1 MSKKLHMPNVGS
13 SCAQNSNISDL
24 RRSKRRKP
32 SNRGPILYGK
42 KSQHISRLRKRSNVT
57 CLTNLP
63 NLVLSKLLQFL
74 DVKSL
79 ENLSATCSLFDQ
91 LIAGQYITSISIP
104 FSPEFVEE
112 MKTSKSIDRKPLLK
126 LEVGKSKSICLQ
138 VMLRRET
145 GSPSILEYLI
155 DSQLSLLDL
164 SKLREIDLVFN
175 TPLELTVQDMDNIFR
190 FYRTIFLLPMF
201 NIYSISA
208 HNLIN
213 YKNITRLHMMTDEES
228 IAVGAMLPWLTNLIE
243 LGLHVHTRKN
253 LGSRSFQ
260 LLYVSRLQAVVE
272 ASRAHILKLTFL
284 SETIKQIE
292 KKLTS
297 NVVERL
303 EIEGP
308 CTVNIVPVM
317 KNLKEVIVKP
327 KPEASINSTGEVCTY
342 WKSRS
347 ADRAIHR
354 AGLCCVNLGSTYANC
369 PKLARF
375 MGVDVSSLNDSH
387 TSGIKNLKLK
397 KKFYKL
403 YVTAGGSQDFKTW
416 CKMRWICKKVE
427 RTNSLPL

>member
-1 MSKKLHMPNVGS
+1 M
-13 SCAQNSNISDL
+13 
-24 RRSKRRKP
+24 
-32 SNRGPILYGK
+32 
-42 KSQHISRLRKRSNVT
+42 
-57 CLTNLP
+57 
-63 NLVLSKLLQFL
+63 
-74 DVKSL
+74 
-79 ENLSATCSLFDQ
+79 
-91 LIAGQYITSISIP
+91 
-104 FSPEFVEE
+104 
-112 MKTSKSIDRKPLLK
+112 
-126 LEVGKSKSICLQ
+126 
-138 VMLRRET
+138 
-145 GSPSILEYLI
+145 
-155 DSQLSLLDL
+155 
-164 SKLREIDLVFN
+164 
-175 TPLELTVQDMDNIFR
+175 
-190 FYRTIFLLPMF
+190 
-201 NIYSISA
+201 
-208 HNLIN
+208 
-213 YKNITRLHMMTDEES
+213 
-228 IAVGAMLPWLTNLIE
+228 
-243 LGLHVHTRKN
+243 
-253 LGSRSFQ
+253 
-260 LLYVSRLQAVVE
+260 
-272 ASRAHILKLTFL
+272 
-284 SETIKQIE
+284 
-292 KKLTS
+292 TS

-369 PKLARF
+369 PKLVRF